1 VGGCPP
7 IQDSGF
13 GRGSRPAINMTWPE
27 AKQYVAWL
35 ALMTGQ
41 PYRLLSEAEWE
52 YAARAGGD
60 TRYTWGDH
68 IGVGNANCNGC
79 GSPWDNKQTAPV
91 GSFKPNA
98 FGLFEVHGNV
108 FQWLEDCY
116 EDSLEGLP
124 TMGAPRRSGPCG
136 RRVRR
141 GGSWTSTPKD
151 LRVTGRSIIGIDY
164 RNYNGGLRVGR
175 NLQR

>member
-1 VGGCPP
+1 
-7 IQDSGF
+7 
-13 GRGSRPAINMTWPE
+13 M
-27 AKQYVAWL
+27 
-35 ALMTGQ
+35 GQ
-41 PYRLLSEAEWE
+41 QADGTCRVFQAQCL
-52 YAARAGGD
+52 
-60 TRYTWGDH
+60 
-68 IGVGNANCNGC
+68 
-79 GSPWDNKQTAPV
+79 
-91 GSFKPNA
+91 
-98 FGLFEVHGNV
+98 GLFEVHGNV

-116 EDSLEGLP
+116 EERLEGRP
-124 TMGAPRRSGPCG
+124 TMEAPRRSGPCG